1 MSQNSASQCSAS
13 EFAAFPLTPAF
24 CILNYS
30 ELVRVL
36 LTAYVI
42 GALVGLWR
50 TDGPPAT
57 KLTLALL
64 WPLGPLAFLVTISG
78 LIIAAAI
85 AFIGPRRKTA

>member
-1 MSQNSASQCSAS
+1 MQKPRTILNS
-13 EFAAFPLTPAF
+13 AF

-30 ELVRVL
+30 KVVRVL

-42 GALVGLWR
+42 GVLVGLWR

-78 LIIAAAI
+78 LVIAAAI